1 MSQQETPESA
11 AEYDNTEAAR
21 DIAVEK
27 SKQHYYS
34 ELLET
39 EGSPFYNLR
48 EPDLFMLAVGY
59 GREKAGRTK
68 LQGDKHYLTQRF
80 QLTNEQEW
88 IIKAVAIKE
97 EQTVDV
103 LRDERLVYRI
113 AQEYANAG
121 IKKLHSRVFGPDDD
135 SLSELT
141 TEVVTMRNDE

>member
-1 MSQQETPESA
+1 MNQQETPENQL
-11 AEYDNTEAAR
+11 EYEKTEAAR

-27 SKQHYYS
+27 SKQHCYA
-34 ELLET
+34 ELLDT
-39 EGSPFYNLR
+39 EGSPFYNMR

-59 GREKAGRTK
+59 GREKAGRTE

-88 IIKAVAIKE
+88 IIKSVAIKE
-97 EQTVDV
+97 EQSVDV

-141 TEVVTMRNDE
+141 TEIVTLHNDN